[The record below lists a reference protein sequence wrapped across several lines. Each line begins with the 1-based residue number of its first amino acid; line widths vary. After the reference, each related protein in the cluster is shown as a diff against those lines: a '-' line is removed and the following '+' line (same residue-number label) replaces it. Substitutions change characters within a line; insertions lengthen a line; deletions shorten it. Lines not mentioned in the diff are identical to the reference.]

1 MPEPSLK
8 KPDKTHL
15 GPFAYGVERHKLSS
29 HLHGGHILAL
39 KITYAPDGGAVYVM
53 SREMIEHVVI
63 GPYAEILLKKLGTL
77 GGPIP
82 ANILYRYSS
91 RDCSEIQHYSF
102 DVARIGDLDVGRV
115 TLHERERAETGG
127 LDH

>member
-1 MPEPSLK
+1 MVLNDTNCPL
-8 KPDKTHL
+8 TCT
-15 GPFAYGVERHKLSS
+15 AAISS
-29 HLHGGHILAL
+29 PL

-77 GGPIP
+77 GTYPPQIFYIGIP
-82 ANILYRYSS
+82 Q